1 MIFLIDATFPPKL
14 ARHLTGLS
22 EARECEFRYANDECG
37 EGARDEVLIKKV
49 RDQGWF
55 LITLDEALTRNPA
68 KRRALM
74 EGGVGT
80 FVFTGSSLARRSFF
94 KIVAFV
100 MDVAEELL
108 EHAERTRRPFILG
121 ISDKKKFKVL
131 AP

>member
-1 MIFLIDATFPPKL
+1 MPDYRYTTHLCAFLGCYILHIFVDCLFFFFSSRR
-14 ARHLTGLS
+14 RHTRCS
-22 EARECEFRYANDECG
+22 
-37 EGARDEVLIKKV
+37 RDWSSDVCSS
-49 RDQGWF
+49 D
-55 LITLDEALTRNPA
+55 LDALTRNPA